1 MEKLGST
8 LYELN
13 NNILIKLLLIKYL
26 FIHGLLYLSHCCI
39 MEISLMISC
48 RSDSTGTCLMA
59 TTWPDSLWMA
69 LKTLPYDL
77 NQKAFTMLKFNTKHM
92 YSISLKYKSGTHP
105 SPSFSRTSNTSSGCL
120 VRLSSLSFFS
130 LLSCTRQQYFI

>member
-1 MEKLGST
+1 MGST
-8 LYELN
+8 LYEPN
-13 NNILIKLLLIKYL
+13 NNILIKRLLIKYL
-26 FIHGLLYLSHCCI
+26 FIYGPLYLSHCCI

-77 NQKAFTMLKFNTKHM
+77 NQKAFIMWIFHTKHM
-92 YSISLKYKSGTHP
+92 CSLLLKYRSGTHP

-130 LLSCTRQQYFI
+130 LLSWTRQKYFI